1 MKLINTSTV
10 CVNTLTVTGQR
21 GRALLRVFPNA
32 YPADRYLATRELGDD
47 SPVDYVQVRNT
58 IHIVYMLSL
67 TSHQTST
74 SIQHD
79 GGPPFVLRFS
89 NEDELTFTFNCSIRQ
104 QSAPRRSSM
113 SHVPS
118 TTYPIDSHI
127 SGLTFIFAPN
137 AREVDNLVTREF
149 HADPNIHKNP
159 NFQLVGDFSTAGAA
173 ATQVQWSWKWKPPK
187 LAEDTG
193 GGWHTA
199 CSVSD
204 SRLAHD

>member
-1 MKLINTSTV
+1 
-10 CVNTLTVTGQR
+10 
-21 GRALLRVFPNA
+21 
-32 YPADRYLATRELGDD
+32 
-47 SPVDYVQVRNT
+47 
-58 IHIVYMLSL
+58 
-67 TSHQTST
+67 
-74 SIQHD
+74 
-79 GGPPFVLRFS
+79 
-89 NEDELTFTFNCSIRQ
+89 
-104 QSAPRRSSM
+104 M

-118 TTYPIDSHI
+118 TAYPIDSHI

-173 ATQVQWSWKWKPPK
+173 VAQVQWSWKWKPPK

-199 CSVSD
+199 CSVSE
-204 SRLAHD
+204 S